1 MKGRNGIQTYIVLK
15 VVLILVVLHV
25 VVVVILIKVL
35 VLERLARKVVD
46 SAGDDLCRMFVSVC
60 ELADDASSTYLLLQI
75 LAELVINLEFLLD
88 VLELFLLVLAVL
100 EALL

>member
-1 MKGRNGIQTYIVLK
+1 MIYA
-15 VVLILVVLHV
+15 
-25 VVVVILIKVL
+25 
-35 VLERLARKVVD
+35 ERT
-46 SAGDDLCRMFVSVC
+46 SAF
-60 ELADDASSTYLLLQI
+60 ELPDGTSSMYLLLQV